1 MGLFMIFFCLLKLFG
16 LNQNFSQK
24 HVHYIQNYGKVWN
37 QFGKNRIKVQ
47 IFLEGH
53 NNLKKSPNFFE
64 LTKLRG
70 LLRISEL

>member
-1 MGLFMIFFCLLKLFG
+1 M
-16 LNQNFSQK
+16 
-24 HVHYIQNYGKVWN
+24 YIQNYGKVWN
-37 QFGKNRIKVQ
+37 HFGWNRIKVQ

-64 LTKLRG
+64 LTKLHG